1 MLKKAIPLIFIFLLT
16 LLSAAYSAKADHII
30 AVKVDGTITAMSSE
44 VIDEALREAEA
55 LNTPLIILIDTP
67 GGNLDATIKIIDRIE
82 RSTVPVIGYV
92 YPKGARAWSAG
103 TYILLST
110 HIASMAPHTIL
121 GSAQPVAYN
130 PLGGTQPIN
139 DTKTINAL
147 TTFLVEKARMH
158 GRNETTAAR
167 FIKENL
173 NLSAEEAK
181 KMGVIEYVADSVEEL
196 LRMIDGVKVELLEG
210 EYIIKTEGLKI
221 VWWEPSLRLQ
231 ILKVLSD
238 PIISYILFIAGLYA
252 LIFGLTSPGYGSEVI
267 GGICLI
273 LGLIGLGLTGIFIGG
288 ILLIAL
294 GAVLLLA
301 ELFTPGFG
309 LLGGA
314 GFACI
319 IIGGILL
326 FPTLP
331 TGPWLVSTDLL
342 NQLLLI
348 TLLAPLIIGAF
359 FIFAAYKVIQ
369 ARKRPPAIG
378 DIVGGVCVAVE
389 DIPKGKIGL
398 VRCGAEY
405 WQATSDQDITKGQK
419 VKVIQKDGPIL
430 KIEPYQQ
437 T

>member
-1 MLKKAIPLIFIFLLT
+1 RSYNNRSPNRPRNPYRADKRRESEERVKRNLSVLRKAILLTFILLLT
-16 LLSAAYSAKADHII
+16 LVGAAYPAEADHLI
-30 AVKVDGTITAMSSE
+30 AVKIDGTITTMSSE
-44 VIDEALREAEA
+44 VIDEALKEAEA

-110 HIASMAPHTIL
+110 HIAAMAPHTIL

-210 EYIIKTEGLKI
+210 EYVIKTAEMKI
-221 VWWEPSLRLQ
+221 VWWEPTLRIQ
-231 ILKVLSD
+231 ILRMLSD
-238 PIISYILFIAGLYA
+238 PIISYILFIVGLYA
-252 LIFGLTSPGYGSEVI
+252 LIFGLTSPGYGSEVV

-288 ILLIAL
+288 VLLIAL

-331 TGPWLVSTDLL
+331 TGPWLVSTELL
-342 NQLLLI
+342 NQLLLF
-348 TLLAPLIIGAF
+348 TLLVPLIIGVF

-378 DIVGGVCVAVE
+378 DIVG
-389 DIPKGKIGL
+389 
-398 VRCGAEY
+398 
-405 WQATSDQDITKGQK
+405 
-419 VKVIQKDGPIL
+419 
-430 KIEPYQQ
+430 
-437 T
+437 